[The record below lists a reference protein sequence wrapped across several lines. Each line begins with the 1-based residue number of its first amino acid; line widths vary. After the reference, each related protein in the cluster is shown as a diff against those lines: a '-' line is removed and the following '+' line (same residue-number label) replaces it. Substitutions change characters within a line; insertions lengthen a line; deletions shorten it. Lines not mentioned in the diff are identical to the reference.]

1 MWLPILDVT
10 GELEAIDVE
19 RSDALEMSTDELEIV
34 ADEIEGPADLEI
46 LDLEAARLDLDR
58 ELTGKTEAFWSTA
71 LTEFEAAVATVVVP
85 VVPVE
90 TASNVTLIAPD
101 VTPEP
106 PTPEGAAL
114 LALPTAPAPAESP
127 VVVPVVAPVEAP
139 TAPAAPA
146 TESRAAARP
155 ALISGAALA
164 GLPLAAPPAVPLA
177 APATSTPEIAVAPIT
192 DLPETGPAGD
202 LPGAALEPHPA
213 ILHRADILAR
223 RRSLKLRRRAITT
236 ALVVAVLAVFA
247 AISPKIIGASTPQRD
262 VTLTVDGRTYSLTTR
277 VDTVGGVLGVTA
289 VALGPGDRT
298 VPALGTALRQGLPI
312 LVLRAFP
319 VDVDVDG
326 KVRTV
331 RTTQRGVGALR
342 RELHVAPSLVRSSP
356 ARRLAA
362 GSSLVLRT
370 PHSITLQVDG
380 KAFAIRR
387 AAALDVAAMLTL
399 RHVKLGARD
408 QVVPA
413 LDTPLTDGMV
423 IRVVR
428 LADNQVTE
436 QVAVPFGTQ
445 TRDDPTLPVGQTRVL
460 QTGTAGVERVLFNV
474 TKRDDG
480 VELAR
485 TRVNAE
491 LLTPPTPQIVLRGT
505 KPNVS
510 AAGPA
515 VPLST
520 VLRHL
525 QSGRATWYGTGPG
538 PGTCAHLHL
547 PMGTIVTIRYAGR
560 SAQCRVADRGPMAY
574 TGRIIDLSPDVFK
587 ALAPLGTGVLSVELL
602 VAG

>member
-1 MWLPILDVT
+1 
-10 GELEAIDVE
+10 
-19 RSDALEMSTDELEIV
+19 MSTDELEIV
-34 ADEIEGPADLEI
+34 ADEIEGPADLE
-46 LDLEAARLDLDR
+46 LLELEAGRLDLDR
-58 ELTGKTEAFWSTA
+58 ELTGKTQAFWSTA
-71 LTEFEAAVATVVVP
+71 LTQFEEAVATVAVP
-85 VVPVE
+85 IVSGDAP
-90 TASNVTLIAPD
+90 SNVTLIAVD
-101 VTPEP
+101 VTPDATIPEP
-106 PTPEGAAL
+106 APQAL
-114 LALPTAPAPAESP
+114 AGPPAPAEAP
-127 VVVPVVAPVEAP
+127 ALEPAVELAALVVPTTEP
-139 TAPAAPA
+139 APAPGE
-146 TESRAAARP
+146 TPR
-155 ALISGAALA
+155 ISGAALA
-164 GLPLAAPPAVPLA
+164 GLPLAVPLAPPAP
-177 APATSTPEIAVAPIT
+177 APAIATPPVTELPEI
-192 DLPETGPAGD
+192 DPETE
-202 LPGAALEPHPA
+202 LEPHPA

-223 RRSLKLRRRAITT
+223 RRALKLRRRAIAT

-247 AISPKIIGASTPQRD
+247 AISPKLIGSSSPQRD
-262 VTLTVDGRTYSLTTR
+262 VSLTVDGRTYSLTTR

-298 VPALGTALRQGLPI
+298 VPALGTSLRQGLPI
-312 LVLRAFP
+312 MVLRAFP

-342 RELHVAPSLVRSSP
+342 RELGLAPSLVRASP
-356 ARRLAA
+356 VRTLAA
-362 GSSLVLRT
+362 GSTLVLRT
-370 PHSITLQVDG
+370 PHSLTLQVDG
-380 KAFAIRR
+380 KTIAIRR
-387 AAALDVAAMLTL
+387 AAALDVAALLTL

-408 QVVPA
+408 EIVPA
-413 LDTPLTDGMV
+413 LGTPLTNGMT
-423 IRVVR
+423 IRVMR
-428 LADNQVTE
+428 LADNQITE

-460 QTGTAGVERVLFNV
+460 QSGAAGVERVLFNI

-480 VELAR
+480 VEVAR

-515 VPLST
+515 VPVSAA
-520 VLRHL
+520 LRHL

-547 PMGTIVTIRYAGR
+547 PMGTIVTIRYNGR

-602 VAG
+602 TAG